1 MTIEKTLNGTELNV
15 TIVGRLD
22 TTTAPQL
29 EAEFKQSIDGIK
41 KLILDFAGLEYL
53 SSAGLRVLLAAQKVM
68 NKQGEMI
75 IKNVNETINEIF
87 EVTGFID
94 ILTVATPFWG
104 PHPKSAISYP
114 SPSLRICFRRLS
126 VYSGP

>member
-1 MTIEKTLNGTELNV
+1 MTIEKNLNGTELAV
-15 TIVGRLD
+15 TIAGRLD

-29 EAEFKQSIDGIK
+29 EAEFKQSITGVE
-41 KLILDFAGLEYL
+41 KLVLDFASLEYL

-94 ILTVATPFWG
+94 ILT
-104 PHPKSAISYP
+104 IE
-114 SPSLRICFRRLS
+114 
-126 VYSGP
+126 

>member
-1 MTIEKTLNGTELNV
+1 MIIEKNLNGTEL
-15 TIVGRLD
+15 TITIAGRLD

-29 EAEFKQSIDGIK
+29 EAEFKQSITGVE
-41 KLILDFAGLEYL
+41 KLVLDFATLEYL

-94 ILTVATPFWG
+94 ILT
-104 PHPKSAISYP
+104 IE
-114 SPSLRICFRRLS
+114 
-126 VYSGP
+126 